1 MIIGEKIRKLR
12 NLRGYNEEYL
22 AKKLGMSQNNYS
34 KIELGKVKITLD
46 RIEEIAQVLEIDP
59 IKLIEFDDTLVFN
72 NNNQSGGNSA
82 NVINQSLSK
91 KLIEFYENRIL
102 HLENEIESFKNL
114 IEEMRK
120 EQK

>member
-1 MIIGEKIRKLR
+1 MNIGEKIRKLR

-22 AKKLGMSQNNYS
+22 ANKLGMSQNNYS

-46 RIEEIAQVLEIDP
+46 RIEEIAQVLDIDP

-82 NVINQSLSK
+82 NVINESLSE
-91 KLIEFYENRIL
+91 KLIEF
-102 HLENEIESFKNL
+102 
-114 IEEMRK
+114 
-120 EQK
+120 